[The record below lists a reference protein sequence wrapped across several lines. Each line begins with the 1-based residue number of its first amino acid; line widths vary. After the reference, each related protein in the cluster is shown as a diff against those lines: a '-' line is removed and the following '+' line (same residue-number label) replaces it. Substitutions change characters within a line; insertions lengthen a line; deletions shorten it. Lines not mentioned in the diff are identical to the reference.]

1 MPRKSGNA
9 IQANANAPTA
19 VDLDR
24 EEARVVIKNVIKRDG
39 HPLDRL
45 SRLAKTTQDEAIAR
59 AALSDLATYCA
70 PRGRALEAEASEKPV
85 AVNISFD
92 LSAKDKVVG

>member
-9 IQANANAPTA
+9 IQANANAPTST
-19 VDLDR
+19 DLQR
-24 EEARVVIKNVIKRDG
+24 EDARKVIEKVIKRDG
-39 HPLDRL
+39 HPFDRL
-45 SRLAKTTQDEAIAR
+45 SRLAKQTQDESIER
-59 AALSDLATYCA
+59 AALSDLATYVL
-70 PRGRALEAEASEKPV
+70 PRVRALEAEASEKPV